1 MTSIG
6 AEDVVKQTSY
16 QGLLVQNQEFAPCW
30 AGVIGREKQ
39 YCASWGKGIVD
50 RSSTSKLDAASSK
63 VILQ

>member
-16 QGLLVQNQEFAPCW
+16 QGLLAQNQEFAPCW
-30 AGVIGREKQ
+30 AGVMGREKQ
-39 YCASWGKGIVD
+39 HCASWNKGIVD
-50 RSSTSKLDAASSK
+50 RPSASKPDAASSK

>member
-6 AEDVVKQTSY
+6 AGDVVKQTSC

-30 AGVIGREKQ
+30 AGVIEREMQ
-39 YCASWGKGIVD
+39 HCASWNKGIVD
-50 RSSTSKLDAASSK
+50 RSSAWKPDAASSK